1 MLEQYQNLSVN
12 DFDYSLPEEKI
23 AKYPLANRS
32 DSRLL
37 ISKRAGFISEAKMID
52 IGDYLPYDSVLFFNE
67 TKVVNA
73 RLLFE
78 KDTGGIIEIFCLEPS
93 DNIDPQ
99 IALQQKNCVTWNC
112 MVGGAK
118 KWKDSPIT
126 MTLEGIEIKATKLG
140 RNNDEFIV
148 CFEWP
153 GDLSFSDILEK
164 SGELPLPPYMNR
176 RAEKEDLTRY
186 QTVYAQ
192 HEGSVAAPTAGLHFT
207 EELTDSFASKGVS
220 SVFITL
226 HVGAGTFK
234 PVKTDSIIDH
244 NMHAELIDV
253 SIDAIFGIIEAFG
266 PIIPVGTTS
275 LRTLESLYWFGVLAS
290 VGKLNGDVPE
300 LAQWSHTSLPELNL
314 RQSIRALL
322 DHLDAHG
329 KTRFI
334 AKTSLMITP
343 GYKFKVARGL
353 ITNFHMPKSTLL
365 FIISAMIGDNWKT
378 LYKHALKN
386 DFRFLSYGDCCLLL
400 P

>member
-1 MLEQYQNLSVN
+1 MLEQYQNLTVN

-234 PVKTDSIIDH
+234 PVKTDSISDH

-322 DHLDAHG
+322 NHLDAHG

>member
-234 PVKTDSIIDH
+234 PVKTDSISDH

>member
-1 MLEQYQNLSVN
+1 
-12 DFDYSLPEEKI
+12 
-23 AKYPLANRS
+23 
-32 DSRLL
+32 
-37 ISKRAGFISEAKMID
+37 
-52 IGDYLPYDSVLFFNE
+52 
-67 TKVVNA
+67 
-73 RLLFE
+73 
-78 KDTGGIIEIFCLEPS
+78 
-93 DNIDPQ
+93 
-99 IALQQKNCVTWNC
+99 

-126 MTLEGIEIKATKLG
+126 MTLEGIKIKATKLG

-234 PVKTDSIIDH
+234 PVKTDSISDH

-322 DHLDAHG
+322 NHLDAHG

>member
-1 MLEQYQNLSVN
+1 MLEQYQNLSIN

-37 ISKRAGFISEAKMID
+37 ICKRAGFISEAKMID
-52 IGDYLPYDSVLFFNE
+52 IGDYLPYDSVLFFNQ

-73 RLLFE
+73 RLLFKKE
-78 KDTGGIIEIFCLEPS
+78 TGGVIEIFCLEPCN
-93 DNIDPQ
+93 NIDPQ
-99 IALQQKNCVTWNC
+99 VALQQKNTVKWNC
-112 MVGGAK
+112 MIGGAK
-118 KWKDSPIT
+118 KWKDGPIS
-126 MTLEGIEIKATKLG
+126 MTLDGIEVKATKIG
-140 RNNDEFIV
+140 RSKDDFVI

-153 GDLSFSDILEK
+153 GSLSFSEILEK

-176 RAEKEDLTRY
+176 KAEKEDLTRY

-220 SVFITL
+220 SVFLTL

-234 PVKTDSIIDH
+234 PVKTNSINEH
-244 NMHAELIDV
+244 AMHAELIDV
-253 SIDAIFGIIEAFG
+253 SIDAVFGIIEALG

-290 VGKLNGDVPE
+290 LGELNGDLPE
-300 LAQWSHTSLPELNL
+300 LGQWSHASLPELNL
-314 RQSIRALL
+314 RQSIRSLL
-322 DHLDAHG
+322 DYLDAHG

-365 FIISAMIGDNWKT
+365 LIISAMIGDNWKT

>member
-1 MLEQYQNLSVN
+1 MLDRFRNLSID
-12 DFDYSLPEEKI
+12 DFDYFLPEEKI

-37 ISKRAGFISEAKMID
+37 ISKRAGFISEASVEQIA
-52 IGDYLPYDSVLFFNE
+52 DYLPYDGVLFFNE
-67 TKVVNA
+67 TKVLNA

-78 KDTGGIIEIFCLEPS
+78 KNTGGVIEIFCLEPF
-93 DNIDPQ
+93 NMLDPQ
-99 IALQQKNCVTWNC
+99 VALQQKNSSKWKC

-118 KWKDSPIT
+118 KWKDGPL
-126 MTLEGIEIKATKLG
+126 TLHLDGVEVKAFNLG
-140 RNNDEFIV
+140 RNDDEFII
-148 CFEWP
+148 CFEWV
-153 GDLSFSDILEK
+153 GDLSFSEILEK
-164 SGELPLPPYMNR
+164 AGELPLPPYMNR
-176 RAEKEDLTRY
+176 KAEAGDQTRY
-186 QTVYAQ
+186 QTVYAE

-207 EELTDSFASKGVS
+207 KELTDSFASKGVS
-220 SVFITL
+220 TVFITL

-234 PVKTDSIIDH
+234 PVKTDSIGEH
-244 NMHAELIDV
+244 TMHAELIDV
-253 SIDAIFGIIEAFG
+253 SIDAIFGIIEAVG

-290 VGKLNGDVPE
+290 KGELKGDVPE
-300 LAQWSHTSLPELNL
+300 LEQWSHTSLPEIKL

-322 DHLDAHG
+322 DYMDANG
-329 KTRFI
+329 KSRFI
-334 AKTSLMITP
+334 ARTKLMIIP

-365 FIISAMIGDNWKT
+365 LIISAMIGDNWKT

-386 DFRFLSYGDCCLLL
+386 NFRFLSYGDCCLLL

>member
-1 MLEQYQNLSVN
+1 Q
-12 DFDYSLPEEKI
+12 
-23 AKYPLANRS
+23 
-32 DSRLL
+32 
-37 ISKRAGFISEAKMID
+37 
-52 IGDYLPYDSVLFFNE
+52 

-73 RLLFE
+73 RLLFKKE
-78 KDTGGIIEIFCLEPS
+78 TGGVIEIFCLEPCN
-93 DNIDPQ
+93 NIDPQ
-99 IALQQKNCVTWNC
+99 VALQQKNTVKWNC
-112 MVGGAK
+112 MIGGAK
-118 KWKDSPIT
+118 KWKDGPLS
-126 MTLEGIEIKATKLG
+126 MTLDGIEVKATKIG
-140 RNNDEFIV
+140 RSKDDFAI

-153 GDLSFSDILEK
+153 GSLSFSEILEK

-176 RAEKEDLTRY
+176 KAEKEDLTRY

-220 SVFITL
+220 SVFLTL

-234 PVKTDSIIDH
+234 PVKTNSISEH
-244 NMHAELIDV
+244 AMHAELIDV
-253 SIDAIFGIIEAFG
+253 SIDAVFGIIEALG

-290 VGKLNGDVPE
+290 LGELNGDVPE
-300 LAQWSHTSLPELNL
+300 LGQWSHASLPELNL
-314 RQSIRALL
+314 RQSIRSLL
-322 DHLDAHG
+322 DYLDAHG
-329 KTRFI
+329 KTRFV

-365 FIISAMIGDNWKT
+365 LIISAMIGDNWKT

>member
-1 MLEQYQNLSVN
+1 MLEQYQNLTVN

-176 RAEKEDLTRY
+176 KAEKEDLKRY

-234 PVKTDSIIDH
+234 PVKTDSISDH

-322 DHLDAHG
+322 NHLDAHG